1 MGKRC
6 RRVSVRYLGGLLL
19 LALGLGILLACILP
33 YGALCLGLLLV
44 CGGGWLLW
52 GR

>member
-1 MGKRC
+1 MWKRC
-6 RRVSVRYLGGLLL
+6 KRMSLRDLGGLLL
-19 LALGLGILLACILP
+19 LTLGLGILLACILP

-52 GR
+52 SR